1 MANTNVIKNEIQ
13 PFVREWLK
21 QKYGV
26 AFGRSKLPLHECE
39 GWHDFDAVS
48 TDGRVVAEIKAA
60 SAWTSGGKHPSG
72 KRASAFEQL
81 YFLSLAQAQ
90 QKLLVLTDLE
100 FFRIMKSKCQGV
112 VPSNIELV
120 YVRYL
125 SNFKR
130 WFAQ

>member
-48 TDGRVVAEIKAA
+48 TDGRLLPRSKLLLLGQVAA
-60 SAWTSGGKHPSG
+60 SIPQGRGLQPLSSYISCHSR
-72 KRASAFEQL
+72 KRSRSF
-81 YFLSLAQAQ
+81 
-90 QKLLVLTDLE
+90 
-100 FFRIMKSKCQGV
+100 
-112 VPSNIELV
+112 
-120 YVRYL
+120 
-125 SNFKR
+125 
-130 WFAQ
+130 WF